1 MNLPEVRLS
10 DEAERFFGE
19 LPFQPDAFQ
28 REAVEILERGESVVV
43 TAPTGAGKT
52 LVAEVAIHLTL
63 ARSRRAFY
71 TTPIKALSN
80 QKFSDFRAAYGEDD
94 VGLLTGDNVINGDAS
109 LVVMTTEVLRN
120 MIYSNS
126 PALAD
131 LGLVVLDEVHYLQD
145 RYRGSVW
152 EEIIIHLAPDIPLV
166 SLSATIA
173 NAGEFTAWIESRRGP
188 TGLVVERHRPV
199 ALESMC
205 LVKDRY
211 QDDQLAL
218 LPLFSSAG
226 RRPNPQLTR
235 MLRKGR
241 GRFRRFS
248 SPRRLEV
255 ASELAREGLLPAIYF
270 IFSRAGCNQS
280 AAMVAEARLGLT
292 STEERKEIRRR
303 VERATGHVPD
313 ADLSVL
319 GFDTWMG
326 RLEAGVAA
334 HHAGMV
340 PAFKEAVED
349 LFAAGLIK
357 LVFATETLALGINM
371 PARTVVIE
379 RLSKFTGDAHE
390 RLRPGDYTQLTG
402 RAGRR
407 GIDTAGTAVVLHDN
421 RIPIEQV
428 AGIAAEGSHPL
439 RSSFQPSY
447 NMAVNLIAKYD
458 RVRAEELLGA
468 SFAHFRR
475 EQRRTALES
484 RIAER
489 ERDLVEFRARAE
501 CDRGDLWAYL
511 AGNGGRAI
519 DHLAAMR
526 DFVQGTKEGDVLRLS
541 NDERDRW
548 VLLAR
553 GLGASPRLL
562 VLSAQGQV
570 RRLAPDDVSPGVA
583 IVGGLELP
591 NPVRTRDRAY
601 RRAVVRLLRDWEP
614 QPGESPVAFGNRP
627 SDDPVATCPDL
638 ADHLGWVRRI
648 ERVERDLKRLTRR
661 LGKHGE
667 AGLVERFTAIRSL
680 LADWG
685 YVKGWA
691 LTERGETLRFI
702 YNELDLLLTE
712 SVRKGLFGDLDG
724 PGLAGLVSMFTFQPR
739 AADAEGG
746 WPSESVADAG
756 RAVLELWNE
765 LSRSERG
772 HGLPETR
779 PPEAGFAALAHA
791 WSAGYELDDLF
802 EDESAAGDFVRNCR
816 QLLDLLRQIRDG
828 FADLGGVASAAIRSM
843 DRGIVAAGGRL

>member
-1 MNLPEVRLS
+1 MTPPDLRLS
-10 DEAERFFGE
+10 ERAELFFDT

-28 REAVEILERGESVVV
+28 REAVAILERGESVVV
-43 TAPTGAGKT
+43 TAPTGSGKT
-52 LVAEVAIHLTL
+52 LVAEAAIHLTL
-63 ARSRRAFY
+63 ARSQRAFY

-80 QKFSDFRAAYGEDD
+80 QKFSDFRAAYGAGD

-126 PALAD
+126 PALED

-152 EEIIIHLAPDIPLV
+152 EEVIIHLAPEIPLV
-166 SLSATIA
+166 NLSATIA
-173 NAGEFTAWIESRRGP
+173 NAAEFTSWIESRRGP

-199 ALESMC
+199 PLESMY

-211 QDDQLAL
+211 QDDELAM
-218 LPLFSSAG
+218 LPLFTSAG
-226 RRPNPQLTR
+226 RRPNPQLSR

-241 GRFRRFS
+241 GRSRRFS

-270 IFSRAGCNQS
+270 IFSRAGCNQ
-280 AAMVAEARLGLT
+280 AASIVTEARLGLT
-292 STEERKEIRRR
+292 SAAERTEIRRR
-303 VERATGHVPD
+303 AEKATGHVPEV
-313 ADLSVL
+313 DLHVL
-319 GFDTWMG
+319 GFATWVG
-326 RLEAGVAA
+326 QLEAGVAA

-349 LFAAGLIK
+349 LFTAGLVK

-407 GIDTAGTAVVLHDN
+407 GIDIAGTAVVLHDN
-421 RIPIEQV
+421 RIPVEQV

-447 NMAVNLIAKYD
+447 NMAVNLVAKYD
-458 RVRAEELLGA
+458 QVRAEELLAA

-475 EQRRTALES
+475 EQRRTELES
-484 RIAER
+484 RIGER
-489 ERDLVEFRARAE
+489 ERDVVEFRSNAE
-501 CDRGDLWAYL
+501 CDRGDLWTYL
-511 AGNGGRAI
+511 AGNGGRAS

-526 DFVQGTKEGDVLRLS
+526 DFVQGTQEGDVLRLS
-541 NDERDRW
+541 GDERDRW

-553 GLGASPRLL
+553 GWGASPRLL
-562 VLSAQGQV
+562 VLSVDGQV
-570 RRLAPDDVSPGVA
+570 KRLAPEDVSPGIA
-583 IVGGLELP
+583 ILGGLELP
-591 NPVRTRDRAY
+591 SPVRTRDRAY
-601 RRAVVRLLRDWEP
+601 RRGVVNLLRDWEP
-614 QPGESPVAFGNRP
+614 QPGEHPVAFGNR
-627 SDDPVATCPDL
+627 SGDDPVATCPEL
-638 ADHLGWVRRI
+638 AEHLAWVRRI
-648 ERVERDLKRLTRR
+648 ERVEGELKRLGRR

-680 LADWG
+680 LGDWG

-691 LTERGETLRFI
+691 VTQRGETLRFI
-702 YNELDLLLTE
+702 YNELDLLLAE
-712 SVRKGLFGDLDG
+712 SVRRGIFGDLDG
-724 PGLAGLVSMFTFQPR
+724 PGLAAVVSMFTFQPR
-739 AADAEGG
+739 VADSQGD
-746 WPSESVADAG
+746 WPSLRAAEAG
-756 RAVLELWNE
+756 RAILELWNE
-765 LSRSERG
+765 LSRDERG

-791 WSAGYELDDLF
+791 WSAGHELEDLF
-802 EDESAAGDFVRNCR
+802 DEEAAAGDFVRNSR
-816 QLLDLLRQIRDG
+816 RLLDLLRQIRDAFTG
-828 FADLGGVASAAIRSM
+828 LEGVASDAIRSM
-843 DRGIVAAGGRL
+843 DRGIVSARGRL